1 MPRERVK
8 QSFEQFV
15 ADGGATIRRA
25 LGDAAPAG
33 AALQALATAPW
44 AITPEALEKMVAIAS
59 RTHEVTPAAI
69 ERFRMERH
77 DDAPVLQLHQ
87 GIAVIRVK
95 GPMFRH
101 AGLFDAIS
109 GATSYES
116 VARAL
121 GVAEQDRQIRAVL
134 FDFDSPGGEV
144 NGCVELARV
153 MREVGARVP
162 VHAYVSGL
170 GASAAYWLAS
180 AAARISASPTA
191 IVGSIGVLMTAFDD
205 SERMAREGFR
215 EITIVSS
222 QSPNKTADV
231 TTPEGRSR
239 VQRMV
244 DDLAAVFVAAV
255 AEHRGITPEQVIS
268 QFGGGDVFVGEA
280 ARSVGLVDAIESFE
294 DAFAALQASLAP
306 GALARPSL
314 SVASAAE
321 PSSPA
326 PVAMKLTPAP
336 AASAGVVA
344 PHAAVFALEQRVRVK
359 VAKPVVVDEGA
370 EGVVREVREG
380 AHYAV
385 AIDGQDDVFAFLS
398 EDEIELVEAAPSD
411 APADAPAEP
420 PADEPASASGRT
432 AAKPGARTLAAVI
445 AEASAAASALERGR
459 ILGIQR
465 LLPAGALRDACI
477 ADPQIT
483 PDAAAAKLLESEQAQ
498 RQKALDTLTA
508 TEAKLTAPSP
518 ATGADS
524 PDPDAVAAARIV
536 SAHQRRTGARTR

>member
-1 MPRERVK
+1 MPRDRVR
-8 QSFEQFV
+8 QSFESFV
-15 ADGGATIRRA
+15 ADGGATVRRA

-33 AALQALATAPW
+33 AALQALAAAPW
-44 AITPEALEKMVAIAS
+44 AITPEALQNMVAIAG
-59 RTHEVTPAAI
+59 RTHEVTPEAI

-77 DDAPVLQLHQ
+77 EDAPTLQLHQ
-87 GIAVIRVK
+87 GIAVIRVQ

-101 AGLFDAIS
+101 AGLFGAIS

-121 GVAEQDRQIRAVL
+121 GIAEQDRSIRAVL

-153 MREVGARVP
+153 IREVGARVP

-180 AAARISASPTA
+180 ATSRISASPTA
-191 IVGSIGVLMTAFDD
+191 IVGSIGVLMTAIDD
-205 SERMAREGFR
+205 SALMEREGLR

-222 QSPNKTADV
+222 QSPNKVSDPA
-231 TTPEGRSR
+231 TPEGRSR

-255 AEHRGITPEQVIS
+255 AEHRGITPADVVT

-294 DAFAALQASLAP
+294 QAFAALQASLAP
-306 GALARPSL
+306 GASARPSL

-326 PVAMKLTPAP
+326 PVAMKPTPSPDASVASGLGAP
-336 AASAGVVA
+336 R
-344 PHAAVFALEQRVRVK
+344 AAVFELDQRVRVK
-359 VAKPVVVDEGA
+359 VAKQTVVDEGA
-370 EGVVREVREG
+370 EGVVREIREG

-385 AIDGQDDVFAFLS
+385 YFEGQDATFAFVS
-398 EDEIELVEAAPSD
+398 EDEIELVEASADPAPANAPSTD
-411 APADAPAEP
+411 PAPA
-420 PADEPASASGRT
+420 GR
-432 AAKPGARTLAAVI
+432 GLAAVI
-445 AEASAAASALERGR
+445 AARVEAATTAERAR

-477 ADPQIT
+477 ADAT
-483 PDAAAAKLLESEQAQ
+483 VSPDAAAARLLEAEHTA
-498 RQKALDTLTA
+498 RQHALDTLSA
-508 TEAKLTAPSP
+508 TEQSFTAPSP

-524 PDPDAVAAARIV
+524 PDPDAERAAHIVA
-536 SAHQRRTGARTR
+536 AHQRRVRGRTR

>member
-1 MPRERVK
+1 MPRERVR
-8 QSFEQFV
+8 QSFESFV
-15 ADGGATIRRA
+15 ADGGATVRRA

-33 AALQALATAPW
+33 AALQALAAAPW
-44 AITPEALEKMVAIAS
+44 AITPEALQNMVAIAG
-59 RTHEVTPAAI
+59 RTHEVTPEAI

-77 DDAPVLQLHQ
+77 EDAPTLQLHQ

-101 AGLFDAIS
+101 AGLFGDIS

-121 GVAEQDRQIRAVL
+121 GIAEQDRGIRAVL

-153 MREVGARVP
+153 IREVGARVP

-191 IVGSIGVLMTAFDD
+191 IVGSIGVLMTAVDD

-222 QSPNKTADV
+222 QSPNKAADV

-255 AEHRGITPEQVIS
+255 AEHRGIMPDAVVT

-294 DAFAALQASLAP
+294 EAFAALQASLAP
-306 GALARPSL
+306 GASARPSL

-326 PVAMKLTPAP
+326 PVAMKHTPSPGVSAASGLPAP
-336 AASAGVVA
+336 R
-344 PHAAVFALEQRVRVK
+344 AAVFELDQRVRVK
-359 VAKPVVVDEGA
+359 VAKQTVVDEGA
-370 EGVVREVREG
+370 EGVVREIREG

-385 AIDGQDDVFAFLS
+385 YFEGQDATFAFVS
-398 EDEIELVEAAPSD
+398 EDEIELVNAAGESAPAD
-411 APADAPAEP
+411 APADAPVDESA
-420 PADEPASASGRT
+420 PAGRS
-432 AAKPGARTLAAVI
+432 LAAVI
-445 AEASAAASALERGR
+445 AARVAAAATAERAR

-477 ADPQIT
+477 ADPT
-483 PDAAAAKLLESEQAQ
+483 VSPDAAAARLLESEHAQ

-508 TEAKLTAPSP
+508 TEQSLTAPSP

-524 PDPDAVAAARIV
+524 PDPDAERAAHIVA
-536 SAHQRRTGARTR
+536 AHQRRVRGRTR